1 MKPAR
6 PTTDAVLRERLRKAD
21 AERKIMAEATRVITQ
36 RALDIA
42 ERAEWELFST
52 RLSAGLVVAGLIA
65 LAWVMRAPAVP
76 VIG

>member
-21 AERKIMAEATRVITQ
+21 ADRKIMAEATRVITQ
-36 RALDIA
+36 RA